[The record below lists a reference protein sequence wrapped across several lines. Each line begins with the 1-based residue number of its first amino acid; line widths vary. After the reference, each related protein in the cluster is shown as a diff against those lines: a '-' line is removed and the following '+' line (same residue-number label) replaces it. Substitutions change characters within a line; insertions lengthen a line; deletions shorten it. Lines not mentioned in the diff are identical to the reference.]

1 MYWLQ
6 SVNNAI
12 HFIELNITNKI
23 GIEDISREVCSSSA
37 HFQRIFHLVTGI
49 TLGEYIRN
57 RRLSLA
63 GKDLRLGNGKVTE
76 IAMRYQYDTPES
88 FSKAFSRFHGIKPS
102 EVQTNGSRLKF
113 YSPLI
118 INISVKGGFDMSFKL
133 IDEFCWNN
141 IDDKMTE
148 TLSDLEKYQMVIDW
162 SHKARGKNPDVFDS
176 LTDWILD
183 DSQWTEDK
191 LIENEQILMNGVLA
205 RFKEQNAKLRTYLN
219 ALSDLDIVNKAVWK
233 ALDRFDTELRG
244 KTSDPSLQKV
254 VDDMFADFT
263 RMKNRH
269 TRELIAG
276 NRTGPTGT
284 DSVELY
290 GYINCLKDCDAGVQ
304 WTLFMPQ
311 FVQNQQNGFQVESF
325 EYKTLT
331 AMRFI
336 GKECFQHDAKDKVRE
351 SELMAALDKLKDYK
365 SDFDYDVLLMH
376 HFGKGVDVEPCH
388 GFLGRFMKAGT
399 PVPQGFTY
407 VDLIPRRDAS
417 DSDFGP
423 PYLSQFAFAAF
434 TGDIT
439 AMHRLDGYDCSAMY
453 DVTRNIILGQG
464 VQIPYPDKYWTAEV
478 FLNGVEKES
487 TAYLFSVE
495 L

>member
-12 HFIELNITNKI
+12 RFIELNITNKI
-23 GIEDISREVCSSSA
+23 RTEDIAREVYSSSA
-37 HFQRIFHLVTGI
+37 HFQRIFHLITGI

-63 GKDLRLGNGKVTE
+63 GRDLQTGNETVTE
-76 IAMRYQYDTPES
+76 IAMRYQYDTLES
-88 FSKAFSRFHGIKPS
+88 FSKAFSRFHGMKPS
-102 EVQTNGSRLKF
+102 EAQEKGSRLKF
-113 YSPLI
+113 YSPLT

-141 IDDKMTE
+141 IDDKIIA
-148 TLSDLEKYQMVIDW
+148 TLSDLEKYQMIIDW
-162 SHKARGKNPDVFDS
+162 SLKARGQNPDVFDS

-205 RFKEQNAKLRTYLN
+205 RFKEQNTKLREYLREI
-219 ALSDLDIVNKAVWK
+219 SDSGIVNKAVWK

-244 KTSDPSLQKV
+244 KTGDPSLQKA
-254 VDDMFADFT
+254 VDNMFDDFSL
-263 RMKNRH
+263 MKNRT

-276 NRTGPTGT
+276 NRTGSTGT
-284 DSVELY
+284 DSVEIY
-290 GYINCLKDCDAGVQ
+290 GYINSLKDCDAGVQ

-311 FVQNQQNGFQVESF
+311 VVQNQQDGFRVESF
-325 EYKTLT
+325 EYKTMS
-331 AMRFI
+331 AMRFV
-336 GKECFQHDAKDKVRE
+336 GKEFFENDPQNLRT
-351 SELMAALDKLKDYK
+351 ELTVFAALDRLDEYK
-365 SDFDYDVLLMH
+365 SGFDYDVLLLH

-388 GFLGRFMKAGT
+388 GFLGRFMKADT
-399 PVPQGFTY
+399 PVPQGFVS
-407 VDLIPRRDAS
+407 VDFIPRRDA
-417 DSDFGP
+417 SDFGP
-423 PYLSQFAFAAF
+423 PYLSQFAFAMFA
-434 TGDIT
+434 GDRT
-439 AMHRLDGYDCSAMY
+439 LMHKQDGYDVSAIY

-478 FLNGVEKES
+478 FLGGIENDS
-487 TAYLFSVE
+487 TAYMFSVE

>member
-6 SVNNAI
+6 SINDAI
-12 HFIELNITNKI
+12 KFIELNIKNKI
-23 GIEDISREVCSSSA
+23 GIEDIAREVYSSDA

-49 TLGEYIRN
+49 SLGEYIRN

-63 GKDLRLGNGKVTE
+63 GSDLQMGNGKVTE
-76 IAMRYQYDTPES
+76 VAMRYQYDTLES
-88 FSKAFSRFHGIKPS
+88 FSKAFSRFHGMKPS
-102 EVQTNGSRLKF
+102 EVQAKGNRLKF
-113 YSPLI
+113 YSPLT

-141 IDDKMTE
+141 IDVKITE
-148 TLSDLEKYQMVIDW
+148 TLSDAEKYQMVVDW
-162 SHKARGKNPDVFDS
+162 SLKARGQNPDVFDS

-183 DSQWTEDK
+183 DSQWTVDK

-205 RFKEQNAKLRTYLN
+205 RFKEQNAKLRAYLRE
-219 ALSDLDIVNKAVWK
+219 LSDSDIVNRAVWK

-244 KTSDPSLQKV
+244 KTSDPSLQKA
-254 VDDMFADFT
+254 VDDMFDDFS
-263 RMKNRH
+263 RMKNRI

-276 NRTGPTGT
+276 NRTGSTGT
-284 DSVELY
+284 DSVEIY

-311 FVQNQQNGFQVESF
+311 VVQTQQDGFHVESF
-325 EYKTLT
+325 EYKTMP

-336 GKECFQHDAKDKVRE
+336 GKEFFEKNPRNLSRE
-351 SELMAALDKLKDYK
+351 LAMFAALDQLDENK
-365 SDFDYDVLLMH
+365 SGFDYDVLLLH

-388 GFLGRFMKAGT
+388 GFLGRFTKADT
-399 PVPQGFTY
+399 PVPQDFVS
-407 VDLIPRRDAS
+407 VDFIPRRDTS
-417 DSDFGP
+417 EFGP
-423 PYLSQFAFAAF
+423 PYLSQFAFVKFA
-434 TGDIT
+434 GDKT
-439 AMHRLDGYDCSAMY
+439 AMHRRDGYDSFAMY

-478 FLNGVEKES
+478 FLNGVENDS
-487 TAYLFSVE
+487 TAYMFSVE